1 MFQKQSQMMRL
12 NHYLQ
17 IYNNFEDFI
26 MDNKKFLD
34 FEGLKKYH
42 DVLTKKLK
50 DLDFNSQM
58 MFDNKSSL
66 VDLNNWKHDQYGR
79 VYGLKKGLIVTVETS
94 IWQLVNPETF
104 KIKLSSVGL
113 SNEEKSSLTA
123 DELGWRIIGS
133 TTDFDVE
140 KHTLNLKK

>member
-50 DLDFNSQM
+50 DLDFNPQM

-66 VDLNNWKHDQYGR
+66 VDLNNWKHDQ
-79 VYGLKKGLIVTVETS
+79 
-94 IWQLVNPETF
+94 
-104 KIKLSSVGL
+104 
-113 SNEEKSSLTA
+113 
-123 DELGWRIIGS
+123 
-133 TTDFDVE
+133 
-140 KHTLNLKK
+140 